1 MMTKNKVIH
10 ARIDDDLHESF
21 LEKCNELGCN
31 CTEYLESLLRDSIEN
46 DGSENNS
53 EASSESHYDL
63 ELDHGKVTTKE
74 GKFIGYL
81 KGFMPKA
88 TVEIIES

>member
-1 MMTKNKVIH
+1 MTKNKVIH

-53 EASSESHYDL
+53 QVNSESHYDL
-63 ELDHGKVTTKE
+63 ELNHGKVTTKE

-88 TVEIIES
+88 EIKVVDI

>member
-31 CTEYLESLLRDSIEN
+31 CTDCLESVLRDSIEN
-46 DGSENNS
+46 DDSE
-53 EASSESHYDL
+53 
-63 ELDHGKVTTKE
+63 K
-74 GKFIGYL
+74 
-81 KGFMPKA
+81 P
-88 TVEIIES
+88 